1 MTRKWGGGACMDEA
15 AALPPLYHPP
25 PLPARNTKDTC
36 CYYKSGTNGHGV
48 VKWTDTASYSACVVC
63 VCCSSHTTPL
73 PISFVCVCMYRRDC
87 TSMLEHRSQKEMF
100 LAIPRWRTQI

>member
-1 MTRKWGGGACMDEA
+1 MDEA

-25 PLPARNTKDTC
+25 LSRQEIRRI
-36 CYYKSGTNGHGV
+36 HV
-48 VKWTDTASYSACVVC
+48 VIINQGRTDTVWLNGQTRQVTLRVLCVC
-63 VCCSSHTTPL
+63 VAHLTPL
-73 PISFVCVCMYRRDC
+73 PFLFHLCVCMYRRDC